1 MAEHTWKYIED
12 NAAFLENIS
21 LERVVLDVLKIP
33 LHFLSNITLIEE
45 LCSKLSKRV
54 CTPVA
59 NGLSFFNSVPP
70 PTLLSTI
77 QPTQNI
83 HIA

>member
-33 LHFLSNITLIEE
+33 LHFFFKYYSYW
-45 LCSKLSKRV
+45 RV
-54 CTPVA
+54 VFKA
-59 NGLSFFNSVPP
+59 V
-70 PTLLSTI
+70 
-77 QPTQNI
+77 
-83 HIA
+83 

>member
-33 LHFLSNITLIEE
+33 LHF
-45 LCSKLSKRV
+45 
-54 CTPVA
+54 
-59 NGLSFFNSVPP
+59 FFKYYSY
-70 PTLLSTI
+70 
-77 QPTQNI
+77 
-83 HIA
+83 

>member
-33 LHFLSNITLIEE
+33 LHFFFQILLLLKSYVQSCLN
-45 LCSKLSKRV
+45 V
-54 CTPVA
+54 CV
-59 NGLSFFNSVPP
+59 LQ
-70 PTLLSTI
+70 L
-77 QPTQNI
+77 QMD
-83 HIA
+83 